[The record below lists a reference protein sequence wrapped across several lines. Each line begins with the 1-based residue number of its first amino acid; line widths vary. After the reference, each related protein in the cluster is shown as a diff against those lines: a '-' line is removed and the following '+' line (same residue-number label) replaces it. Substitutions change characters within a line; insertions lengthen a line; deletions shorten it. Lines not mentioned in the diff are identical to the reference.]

1 MPDSPGSQ
9 SVLAMREWGVVDLD
23 SLRPMKAVTGAL
35 PADETGWVFEIKWDG
50 VRVVSAIESGK
61 VRLRSSNGNDITG
74 RYPEL
79 QALAGAL
86 DGHVV
91 VLDGEVVA
99 FDDDGRP
106 NFGLLQHR
114 MHVASAAEVRKR
126 ADTVP
131 ITYVVF
137 DLLHL
142 DGHDVTP
149 LPYRDRRRLLKD
161 LVPDDGC
168 WTVPEHREA
177 DGNALLDAVRTR
189 GLEGVVAKKIDSP
202 YVPGKRS
209 SSWVKVKVR
218 LRQEFVVGGW
228 QPGERGR
235 DGQIGSLLIGVY
247 DGASLRYCGKVGTGF
262 TMRELERLA
271 GLLAPLEID
280 ESPFDPPPPRLIA
293 RVAHWV
299 RPEVVAEVEFGE
311 WTSEGILRHPSYL
324 GLRDDTSPTGVVRE
338 G

>member
-1 MPDSPGSQ
+1 M
-9 SVLAMREWGVVDLD
+9 VDLAV
-23 SLRPMKAVTGAL
+23 LRPMKAVTGTL
-35 PADETGWVFEIKWDG
+35 PADETGWAFEIKWDG
-50 VRVVSAIESGK
+50 VRVLSAIEGDK

-79 QALAGAL
+79 QALADAL
-86 DGHVV
+86 HGHTV

-99 FDDDGRP
+99 FDENGRP
-106 NFGLLQHR
+106 SFGLLQHR

-137 DLLHL
+137 DLLQL

-149 LPYRDRRRLLKD
+149 LPYRDRRRLLAE
-161 LVPDDGC
+161 LLPDDGC
-168 WTVPEHREA
+168 WTVPEHRER
-177 DGNALLDAVRTR
+177 DGTALLDAVRER
-189 GLEGVVAKKIDSP
+189 GLEGIVAKKIDSP
-202 YVPGKRS
+202 YMPGKRS
-209 SSWVKVKVR
+209 PAWVKVKVR
-218 LRQEFVVGGW
+218 LQQEFVVGGW

-235 DGQIGSLLIGVY
+235 EGQIGSLLIGVY
-247 DGASLRYCGKVGTGF
+247 DDDQLRYCGKVGTGF
-262 TMRELERLA
+262 TMRELDRLA
-271 GLLAPLEID
+271 GLLEPIEID
-280 ESPFDPPPPRLIA
+280 EPPFTPAPPRLIA

-299 RPEVVAEVEFGE
+299 RPELVAEVEFGE

-324 GLRDDTSPTGVVRE
+324 GLRDDKAATDVVRE